1 MLVPSQEVEDPLRI
15 HVSSLLLL
23 RHQLRDSNAA
33 VRNILRL
40 AQPYGDADAAADAV
54 GVIEV
59 NLDDLRDDKL
69 ERDLETYDDETPTA
83 LESKIQSR
91 LDAIRARVEKA
102 RAGLASGDAGAASR
116 EPESDDKW
124 PCPFMVLRGLA
135 VTGAELS
142 SARGLA
148 NAPTARGGS
157 EKHHEGSDSRF
168 VERFPDMWHALGY
181 PKIILVVHKTRET
194 LSAPGREWLNALYL

>member
-1 MLVPSQEVEDPLRI
+1 MVVRRHSQQDPPRI

-23 RHQLRDSNAA
+23 RHQLRVRDSDAA
-33 VRNILRL
+33 LEDAVSARDALTAVCNFLPL

-59 NLDDLRDDKL
+59 CLDDLGDDKR

-83 LESKIQSR
+83 LESRIQSR
-91 LDAIRARVEKA
+91 LDAIRARVLKA
-102 RAGLASGDAGAASR
+102 RAGPASGDAGAASR
-116 EPESDDKW
+116 EPQSDDKW

-135 VTGAELS
+135 VTGAELT

-148 NAPTARGGS
+148 NAPTVRGGS
-157 EKHHEGSDSRF
+157 EKQPEGSDSRF
-168 VERFPDMWHALGY
+168 VERFPDILG
-181 PKIILVVHKTRET
+181 IQR
-194 LSAPGREWLNALYL
+194 